1 MTNIY
6 VKATKQNLKKLL
18 ELKCSLGVDTEIG
31 LLSGEFIAVNKFGNL
46 FSFTEKMCINQNLLF
61 VEQI

>member
-31 LLSGEFIAVNKFGNL
+31 LLSGEFIAVNKFGI
-46 FSFTEKMCINQNLLF
+46 FFYFK
-61 VEQI
+61 